1 MLNQTEINLNVI
13 FVKANVEQLV
23 QIVKISVVQ
32 TAITRSYADQM
43 NGGLL
48 ISLVGDISFTS
59 LEGQLQVF
67 PTNLSENF
75 SASFD

>member
-13 FVKANVEQLV
+13 FMKANVEQLV

-59 LEGQLQVF
+59 LEG
-67 PTNLSENF
+67 
-75 SASFD
+75 